1 MIGKLFTGWF
11 SDISWVDPFSLFN
24 SYVFLSGATVC
35 FLPLCTSYEHF
46 AVVMA
51 IYGFFTSFFMLKTIV
66 LVELLGL
73 ENLTS
78 AYRWLPFVK
87 SNAIAC
93 WITWLNWLEMMIFC
107 KILSKIW
114 IKSSFKTK
122 EKSSFLQFKVFLM
135 LSGNFRQ
142 STLWQ
147 NLDNFRKF
155 NFMI

>member
-1 MIGKLFTGWF
+1 MGRRRLWIAPYLNHIFSYFLAISNMIGKLVTGWF

-24 SYVFLSGATVC
+24 SYILLSGATVC
-35 FLPLCTSYEHF
+35 FLPLCTSFEHF

-93 WITWLNWLEMMIFC
+93 WITWLNWLDIMIFL
-107 KILSKIW
+107 KKWQLL
-114 IKSSFKTK
+114 KSDL
-122 EKSSFLQFKVFLM
+122 FL
-135 LSGNFRQ
+135 
-142 STLWQ
+142 
-147 NLDNFRKF
+147 
-155 NFMI
+155 

>member
-24 SYVFLSGATVC
+24 SYILLSGATVC
-35 FLPLCTSYEHF
+35 FLPLCTSFEHF

-51 IYGFFTSFFMLKTIV
+51 IYGFFTSFFMLKTII

-87 SNAIAC
+87 SNAVVC
-93 WITWLNWLEMMIFC
+93 
-107 KILSKIW
+107 
-114 IKSSFKTK
+114 
-122 EKSSFLQFKVFLM
+122 
-135 LSGNFRQ
+135 
-142 STLWQ
+142 
-147 NLDNFRKF
+147 
-155 NFMI
+155 